1 MRPGLPA
8 LLLALTAAAALAADP
23 PKSEEEKPETPSEAP
38 VPVPLTPPPPPA
50 PAPKVNLVPSLSG
63 FLQVQFAAGLDNT
76 GEGVSSTATVFI
88 RRGRIRVKGNV
99 AQGIGYTFLADLATV
114 NNLLRDAFLST
125 TLVPHHEI
133 RLGQQKTQFGYENPE
148 AATELLF
155 INFAYAS
162 EALARGPDLRDL
174 GVGVLGQWE
183 LPGGFGVDYQ
193 LTAVNG
199 AGPNVLVDDTPRKNL
214 WARAGGSY
222 GDFGWKLK
230 VGVSGATGD
239 RLFKADPV
247 TMQPA
252 YKVLF
257 TRLGVDVRADTLW
270 FFAAAEGALGTN
282 DPSTGTGAT
291 TAAGGYVMAIGKTSW
306 NVGPLVRAEFY
317 DPDLAAVGDR
327 LQRFTLGAYVD
338 LKSEELRGQLKAGAI
353 RLLINLDLDASET
366 RRDHAVLSWVQAAF

>member
-1 MRPGLPA
+1 MRSDLPA

-23 PKSEEEKPETPSEAP
+23 PKPEEQKPETPPETPA
-38 VPVPLTPPPPPA
+38 PLTP

-63 FLQVQFAAGLDNT
+63 FAQVQFAAGLDGT
-76 GEGVSSTATVFI
+76 GEGVAPTATVFI
-88 RRGRIRVKGNV
+88 RRARVRVKGNV
-99 AQGIGYTFLADLATV
+99 AKGIGYTFLADLATV
-114 NNLLRDAFLST
+114 NNLLRDAYVST
-125 TLVPHHEI
+125 TLVPNHEI

-148 AATELLF
+148 AATEVFF

-183 LPGGFGVDYQ
+183 LPAGFGVDYQ

-214 WARAGGSY
+214 WGRAGGSY

-230 VGVSGATGD
+230 VGVSGALGD
-239 RLFKADPV
+239 RFIKADPV

-252 YKVLF
+252 YRVSF
-257 TRLGVDVRADTLW
+257 RRLGVDLRADTLW
-270 FFAAAEGALGTN
+270 FFAVAEGALGSN
-282 DPSTGTGAT
+282 DPSTGAGAT
-291 TAAGGYVMAIGKTSW
+291 TAAGGYVMAIGKTPW

-317 DPDLAAVGDR
+317 DPDLANIGDR
-327 LQRFTLGAYVD
+327 NQRFTLGAYVD
-338 LKSEELRGQLKAGAI
+338 LKSEELRGQLKAGGV
-353 RLLINLDLDASET
+353 RWLVNLDLDASET
-366 RRDHAVLSWVQAAF
+366 RRDHAVLSWVQVVF